1 MNPRA
6 ILLLVAC
13 VLLPA
18 SPAAADRRLSD
29 LLLQIQRLQ
38 QQVQQ
43 LQGRFELQQYEL
55 SLLERRQQEQYLDL
69 DARLRGLGMNAT
81 PGRGA
86 GNTGGTGA
94 LSAPTGAIAS
104 SAAEEK
110 ELYRV
115 AFDLLRQRRYKDA
128 IRGFED
134 LLARYPNEE
143 FADNARYWLGEAN
156 YVERNYEAALTQFQH
171 VAADYPQSPKV
182 PGALLK
188 IGYIH
193 HEKGDRQRARR
204 TLREILDRFPD
215 TTEAHQAESRLERM
229 TREGR

>member
-1 MNPRA
+1 MNLRA
-6 ILLLVAC
+6 ILLLVIF

-18 SPAAADRRLSD
+18 SSVAADRRLSD

-43 LQGRFELQQYEL
+43 LQGRLELQQYEL

-69 DARLRGLGMNAT
+69 DARLRGLGTNAT

-86 GNTGGTGA
+86 GNIGGTGT
-94 LSAPTGAIAS
+94 LPAPT
-104 SAAEEK
+104 AAEEK
-110 ELYRV
+110 ELYRI
-115 AFDLLRQRRYKDA
+115 AFDLLKQRRYQDA

-156 YVERNYEAALTQFQH
+156 YVERDYEAALTQFQR

-193 HEKGDRQRARR
+193 HEKGDWQRARR
-204 TLREILDRFPD
+204 TLREILDRFPG
-215 TTEAHQAESRLERM
+215 TTEARQAESRLERM